1 MMLRAKR
8 ITPAGWMRVRREL
21 SGRHLRAVKANDEEL
36 ADLFMEIRSDLS
48 RHSRSSTI
56 LEEIPRSAGE
66 LSGFP
71 VTHGL
76 RRGLYSCAASRLL
89 VTNDPRATLGR
100 EPHCNC
106 VFNSASKF
114 SA

>member
-66 LSGFP
+66 FSGFP

-89 VTNDPRATLGR
+89 TPTNRTRTGGYSRTSL
-100 EPHCNC
+100 HLLL
-106 VFNSASKF
+106 
-114 SA
+114 

>member
-1 MMLRAKR
+1 MMLRAKK
-8 ITPAGWMRVRREL
+8 ITPAGWMRVSREGRR
-21 SGRHLRAVKANDEEL
+21 HFRAVKANDEEL

-89 VTNDPRATLGR
+89 TPTNRTRTGGYSRTSL
-100 EPHCNC
+100 HLLL
-106 VFNSASKF
+106 
-114 SA
+114 

>member
-1 MMLRAKR
+1 
-8 ITPAGWMRVRREL
+8 
-21 SGRHLRAVKANDEEL
+21 
-36 ADLFMEIRSDLS
+36 MEIRSDLS

-89 VTNDPRATLGR
+89 VTNDQRATLGR
-100 EPHCNC
+100 EPHSTC
-106 VFNSASKF
+106 VSTLPANSAPRAESGGSNPPRAIF
-114 SA
+114 PARAATVA